1 MLGKSISRLMRYIVF
16 ILLMWIFS
24 TTAHSQLDSLQQL
37 PEVIISDVSLTDFS
51 TGTTTTTL
59 RDSVFYNQATP
70 LQQTLL
76 YNSLIYFKEN
86 GPGGVSS
93 PSFRGTNAS
102 QTAVLW
108 NGISINSQL
117 NGQTD
122 FNTISTRNYDNLV
135 VRHGGG
141 SIPYGS
147 GAVGGSIHLNNTT
160 KYNTGFK
167 TKLLESYG
175 SFETYEAQAKL
186 SYGTKKFYIETALD
200 GLQSE
205 NDFKYLD
212 TNLRN
217 DNGAYKTIN
226 GNLNFGFKLNKD
238 HQLNVYHNTFLSD
251 REFSRTLTAV
261 TFDGYEDENTRT
273 LLAWTAKEKAFESVT
288 RLAHVF
294 ESYKYFPDKN
304 VDDFYFYGKAIRYVL
319 NNEFK
324 YQFNTKT
331 SLKTIADLNITS
343 AEGSNIEESNR
354 DVISGTALL
363 EHKLSKF
370 IIGTLQLKQEFSND
384 YESPLLYGIS
394 ADYLSAFQKENTIR
408 QFGIGFN
415 ASKNFRAPTFN
426 DLNWNGAGAIGNP
439 DLLPEITYQGELNQ
453 TLKFSFGTFKLAEF
467 ISYSENLIQWLPN
480 QQGLF
485 MPNNIKDS
493 GNYGIEAQFQA
504 YYNFGSHKFTTT
516 TGYTYVE
523 AKDLS
528 TNAQFIYVPKHK
540 FIGSLGYNYKSL
552 HLLYQFLYNGEVFTK
567 TDNSETLGGYSV
579 SNVNLSF
586 KPKSKG
592 LNWFTIQ
599 LSVNNIFNKNYQNIA
614 FRPNPGRHYSILLT
628 QSF

>member
-1 MLGKSISRLMRYIVF
+1 
-16 ILLMWIFS
+16 MWIFS
-24 TTAHSQLDSLQQL
+24 TTAYSQLDSLQQL

-59 RDSVFYNQATP
+59 KDSVFYNQTTP

-147 GAVGGSIHLNNTT
+147 GAVGGSIHLNNTS

-167 TKLLESYG
+167 TKLVEGYG
-175 SFETYEAQAKL
+175 SFDTYSAQAKL
-186 SYGTKKFYIETALD
+186 SYGTDTFYIETALD

-205 NDFKYLD
+205 NDFEYLG
-212 TNLRN
+212 TNLKN
-217 DNGAYKTIN
+217 DNGAFKHIN
-226 GNLNFGFKLNKD
+226 GNLNFGFKLSN
-238 HQLNVYHNTFLSD
+238 HHYLNIYHNTFLSD

-261 TFDGYEDENTRT
+261 TFDGYQDENTRS
-273 LLAWTAKEKAFESVT
+273 LLAWTAKGNNYQSIIRF
-288 RLAHVF
+288 AHVF

-304 VDDFYFYGKAIRYVL
+304 VNDFYFYGKAIKYVF

-331 SLKTIADLNITS
+331 SLKTIADFNTTS
-343 AEGSNIEESNR
+343 AEGSNIEESAR
-354 DVISGTALL
+354 DVFSGTVLL

-370 IIGTLQLKQEFSND
+370 ITGTVQLKQEISND
-384 YESPLLYGIS
+384 YESPLLYGFSGEYHS
-394 ADYLSAFQKENTIR
+394 ANTKENTIR
-408 QFGIGFN
+408 QFSLGLN

-439 DLLPEITYQGELNQ
+439 DLLPETTYQTELNQ

-467 ISYSENLIQWLPN
+467 LSYSENLIQWLPN

-493 GNYGIEAQFQA
+493 RNYGIEAQFQTHFK
-504 YYNFGSHKFTTT
+504 FGSHKLTAT

-540 FIGSLGYNYKSL
+540 IIGSLGYTYKSL
-552 HLLYQFLYNGEVFTK
+552 QLIYQLLYNGEVFTK
-567 TDNSETLGGYSV
+567 TDNSETLGGYAV
-579 SNVNLSF
+579 SNVNLSY
-586 KPKSKG
+586 KPKAKNFDW
-592 LNWFTIQ
+592 LTVQF
-599 LSVNNIFNKNYQNIA
+599 SVNNIFNKNYQNIA
-614 FRPNPGRHYSILLT
+614 FRPNPGRHFSILLT